1 MLLKD
6 LQPKDQETIYE
17 KDGLIITTTKDSSLA
32 MLENAGFV
40 SLDIPKLIGSTIV
53 DINYENI
60 WFKRETGYEL
70 DCSNIVITLLLE
82 DNSYRRWLI
91 QRDEENNGGGYI
103 GEFEM
108 NGSMIT
114 NNKEGERYKKLRA

>member
-6 LQPKDQETIYE
+6 LQPTDQETIYE

-60 WFKRETGYEL
+60 WFKRDTGYEL

-108 NGSMIT
+108 NGEMIT

>member
-32 MLENAGFV
+32 MLQNAGFV

-60 WFKRETGYEL
+60 WFKRDTGYEL
-70 DCSNIVITLLLE
+70 DCSNIVVTLLLE

-114 NNKEGERYKKLRA
+114 NDKEGERYKKLRA

>member
-6 LQPKDQETIYE
+6 LQPTDQETIYE

-60 WFKRETGYEL
+60 WFKRDTGYEL

>member
-60 WFKRETGYEL
+60 WFKRDTGYEL

-108 NGSMIT
+108 NGEMIT